1 MTDFEQP
8 LLISSGATGDELVI
22 RLVGEL
28 DPHTSPLL
36 EQEIDEGLGSGVKRL
51 VLDMS
56 ELRFIDSSGLR
67 VLIKAHTAL
76 GDAGKALVLRAPN
89 ETARRLFEITDLVE
103 HFEIE
108 EAS

>member
-8 LLISSGATGDELVI
+8 LVITSGAHDGELVI

-36 EQEIDEGLGSGVKRL
+36 EQEIDDGLSSAPARL

-67 VLIKAHTAL
+67 VLIKAHKSL
-76 GDAGKALVLRAPN
+76 GAAGKELVLRAPN
-89 ETARRLFEITDLVE
+89 ETAVRLFEITDLVD
-103 HFEIE
+103 HFTIE
-108 EAS
+108 EA